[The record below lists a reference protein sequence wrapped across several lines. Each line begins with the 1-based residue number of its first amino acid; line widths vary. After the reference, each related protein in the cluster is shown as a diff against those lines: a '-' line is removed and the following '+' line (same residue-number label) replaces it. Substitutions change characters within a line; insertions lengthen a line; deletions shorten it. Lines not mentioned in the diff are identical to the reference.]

1 MKCYIYTINYYR
13 EVTRNILKYL
23 KWVKAAEEKN
33 YNFENIKTT
42 LFFKDWFI
50 SNKYGMHMDYT
61 VKFSMWLSL
70 KKSVNYFKK

>member
-1 MKCYIYTINYYR
+1 MKCYIYITKYYQ

-42 LFFKDWFI
+42 LYF
-50 SNKYGMHMDYT
+50 
-61 VKFSMWLSL
+61 L
-70 KKSVNYFKK
+70 KIGL